1 MLKPV
6 ENSIKYEV
14 KEKCLTLAMPQ
25 TPSDC
30 DEIKRTNSR
39 TN

>member
-14 KEKCLTLAMPQ
+14 KEKCLTLAMPLRL
-25 TPSDC
+25 PV
-30 DEIKRTNSR
+30 IVMK
-39 TN
+39 